1 MGTPYLC
8 SSSEHKYGG
17 QKLCKHLIHK
27 FDQLFTANEQISP
40 QTRFLILSSAGTGHR
55 VLTTTS
61 LEPQTGYTGTDSVEV
76 LLDRFKIVLRPYPTT
91 LESREI

>member
-1 MGTPYLC
+1 MAARNYANIWFTNLISC
-8 SSSEHKYGG
+8 SLRTS
-17 QKLCKHLIHK
+17 K
-27 FDQLFTANEQISP
+27 FFP

>member
-1 MGTPYLC
+1 MAAGNYANIWFTNLISC
-8 SSSEHKYGG
+8 SLRTS
-17 QKLCKHLIHK
+17 K
-27 FDQLFTANEQISP
+27 FFP
-40 QTRFLILSSAGTGHR
+40 QTRFLILSSEGTGHR